1 MAELSLLEY
10 LMLMLGFATALLL
23 YYIGSKLEKLTDNS
37 EEISK
42 YLKRSLE
49 CHEQSLECHER
60 SCDYQWGIKEH
71 TKQK

>member
-1 MAELSLLEY
+1 MEELSLLER
-10 LMLMLGFATALLL
+10 LMLLLAFAAAVIL
-23 YYIGSKLEKLTDNS
+23 YFIHSKLEKLTDNS

-49 CHEQSLECHER
+49 CHEQALECHER
-60 SCDYQWGIKEH
+60 SCDYQWDIKEH